1 MNSPSAIF
9 VYGTLKRGQCREK
22 CWPLP
27 PQEVLTAWTF
37 GQLFD
42 LGPYPALLPGK
53 DPIMGQLWTY
63 REPDIPQVL
72 TVLDSIECTN
82 QPGQANEYDRV
93 VIWSNRLDSKQAV
106 IAYAYLYSDRQ
117 YLLEN
122 ARLIAPTLELDGLR
136 YVTWPEAI
144 GESALSPDSSV

>member
-27 PQEVLTAWTF
+27 PVGVHSAWTF

-42 LGPYPALLPGK
+42 LGPYPALLPGQ
-53 DPIMGQLWTY
+53 DRIMGQLWVY
-63 REPDIPQVL
+63 REPEMAQVL
-72 TVLDSIECTN
+72 AVLDEIECTD

-93 VIWSNRLDSKQAV
+93 IVWVTQFDTGQTV
-106 IAYAYLYSDRQ
+106 PAYAYLYADAYFLQKS
-117 YLLEN
+117 
-122 ARLIAPTLELDGLR
+122 ARNVPATSAIEGHR
-136 YVTWPEAI
+136 YVTWPELA
-144 GESALSPDSSV
+144 SA